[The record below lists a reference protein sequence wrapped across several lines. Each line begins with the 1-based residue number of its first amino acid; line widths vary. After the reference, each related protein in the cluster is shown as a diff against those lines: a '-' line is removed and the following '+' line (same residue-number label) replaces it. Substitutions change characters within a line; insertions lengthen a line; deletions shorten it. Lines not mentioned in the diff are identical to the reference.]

1 VSRLLEGTGTGLLR
15 LDVSQRDAVEE
26 KEAVS
31 VWKSSKLIY
40 AVCTDHRGIEK
51 GSM

>member
-31 VWKSSKLIY
+31 VWKSKLLY
-40 AVCTDHRGIEK
+40 AVQTHHRGIEK
-51 GSM
+51 SSK